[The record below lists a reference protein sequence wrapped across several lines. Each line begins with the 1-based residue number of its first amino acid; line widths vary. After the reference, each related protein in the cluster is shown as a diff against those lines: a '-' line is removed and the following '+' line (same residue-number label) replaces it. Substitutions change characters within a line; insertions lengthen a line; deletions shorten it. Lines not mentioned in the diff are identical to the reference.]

1 MTTDMPIRTTSLS
14 VVLLCVLSTTILA
27 QHTPRGDGGRKNAKD
42 TDTWSAEEYSGL
54 RGEKEI
60 RTAMASKGFAWIT
73 GSPADNEKLSIGKNA
88 QFFGFVALRYQS
100 GRAANRGTLGR
111 AMFSIATE
119 SQRDVMSDAVRNESA
134 SLNEWW
140 AVRDEIL
147 SVLEDHSYT
156 GMQIDE
162 ASLVDLG
169 ERYSL
174 LNSDVAIHEARAY
187 AAFEDLM
194 SRDQA
199 DLIANWR
206 LNPEAAEEYGRRARV
221 EDERLEGDDWKL
233 LEDLYAKCFSWI
245 SGRREDN
252 EIIPIGQ
259 PAQLFGFVSIRHKS
273 GRGANRGDIA
283 KNFYRVLDS
292 SQRAF
297 INRAVEE
304 QAPLVRRFLEAR
316 HLYLDQLELLRVA
329 SDEFDRSEA
338 DKLARRMGQLEMAIA
353 KVEAEAYRDIR
364 ATMSDEQLLS
374 AMNLR
379 GEYVVDESQT
389 VQLDTKERGATLSVL
404 CAGCHGTPGTWRAGM
419 VGPDLDG
426 FWGRPI
432 ASDPSFEYSDALRT
446 VSDNGH
452 KRWTAQSLDAFLAN
466 PRAFAPGTKMEF
478 QGFLSPDDRQ
488 AIIEYLET
496 EY

>member
-1 MTTDMPIRTTSLS
+1 MPIRALSLS
-14 VVLLCVLSTTILA
+14 VVVWCVLSNSSVA
-27 QHTPRGDGGRKNAKD
+27 QDNPRGDGGRNDAKD

-60 RTAMASKGFAWIT
+60 QTAMASKGFAWIT

-119 SQRDVMSDAVRNESA
+119 KQRDVMADAVLNEIGP
-134 SLNEWW
+134 LNEWW
-140 AVRDEIL
+140 AVREEIL
-147 SVLEDHSYT
+147 SVLEDHLYT
-156 GMQIDE
+156 GTPIDE
-162 ASLVDLG
+162 ASLVELG

-174 LNSDVAIHEARAY
+174 LNSEVAIYEARAY
-187 AAFEDLM
+187 AAFEDLL

-199 DLIANWR
+199 SLITNWR
-206 LNPEAAEEYGRRARV
+206 LNPEAADEYGRRVRV
-221 EDERLEGDDWKL
+221 EDERVEDDNWKL

-245 SGRREDN
+245 SGRRADN

-283 KNFYRVLDS
+283 KDFYRVLDS

-297 INRAVEE
+297 INRAVKE
-304 QAPLVRRFLEAR
+304 QTPLVRQFLKAR
-316 HLYLDQLELLRVA
+316 HLYLNQLEMLRFA
-329 SDEFDRSEA
+329 SDEFDRSQA
-338 DKLARRMGQLEMAIA
+338 DELARRMGQLEMAIA
-353 KVEAEAYRDIR
+353 KIEAEAYQEIR
-364 ATMSDEQLLS
+364 ATMSDEQLLTV
-374 AMNLR
+374 MNLR
-379 GEYVVDESQT
+379 DEYVVDESQLAK
-389 VQLDTKERGATLSVL
+389 LDTQERGATLSVL

-419 VGPDLDG
+419 IGPDLDG

-432 ASDPSFEYSDALRT
+432 ASAPGFEYSDALRA
-446 VSDNGH
+446 VSDNGD

-478 QGFLSPDDRQ
+478 QGFLTPDDRR